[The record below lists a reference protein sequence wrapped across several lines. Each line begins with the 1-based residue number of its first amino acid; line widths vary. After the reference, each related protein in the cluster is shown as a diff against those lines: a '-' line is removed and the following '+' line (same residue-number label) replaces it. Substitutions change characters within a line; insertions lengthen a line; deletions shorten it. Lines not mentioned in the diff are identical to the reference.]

1 MRIVDQLGVF
11 WRYWYLI
18 ALFAAAT
25 GATTFPLLYSF
36 MVRWWENPLGRYMMY
51 KGIVLAV
58 ALDWVTLRI
67 FFPETPI
74 WVSVLLLT
82 SITVM
87 VWWYTILFLIT
98 WYKGRRARREDRRVR
113 KAMKEDQNGQVN

>member
-1 MRIVDQLGVF
+1 MRVLDQLSAF
-11 WRYWYLI
+11 WRNWYLI
-18 ALFAAAT
+18 ALFAAAV
-25 GATTFPLLYSF
+25 GATMFPFLYSF

-51 KGIVLAV
+51 KGIVLAL

-67 FFPETPI
+67 FFPRIPA

-87 VWWYTILFLIT
+87 VWWYTILFLIM
-98 WYKGRRARREDRRVR
+98 WYKGRKKRREDRKKKEQV
-113 KAMKEDQNGQVN
+113 KEDQNVQGN

>member
-1 MRIVDQLGVF
+1 MRTVDQLSVF

-18 ALFAAAT
+18 ALFAAAV

-67 FFPETPI
+67 FFPGI
-74 WVSVLLLT
+74 AVWVSVLLLT

-98 WYKGRRARREDRRVR
+98 WYKGRRARREDRHVR